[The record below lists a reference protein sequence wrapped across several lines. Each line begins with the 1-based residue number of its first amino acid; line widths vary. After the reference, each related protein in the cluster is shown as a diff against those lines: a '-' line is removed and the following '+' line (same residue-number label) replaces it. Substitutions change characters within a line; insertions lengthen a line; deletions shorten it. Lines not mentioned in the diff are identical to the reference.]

1 MTIGSFRKNAKKAL
15 LYVFSTCAL
24 SATVGCA
31 VAVQPDF
38 EIKPTKLPKLEFSYQ
53 IVHKDRTKSGG
64 FSALWAKADC
74 SEFIFV
80 SDYSQVNEQELKT
93 QPVQRSAWYHTFNR
107 FDQNNRL
114 TALEIKKQG
123 VLKTLDGSSL
133 QGAAESID
141 EFENGFVVSFDDT
154 GDLWLY
160 SSSALDSHAL
170 NSVPRT
176 LIKQSN
182 FGKGNAG
189 LESITRLEDGRILS
203 VWEKYTA
210 ADREVPIS
218 FSYPKTDKTPF
229 VDSLAVTS
237 SPKDL
242 TVLADGS
249 VILLEKDWLGTK
261 GSRLRLSEIDTNN
274 LTVTNLFDHTS
285 VDYDNFEGMTSCVMN
300 NEEWIFIVSDDNG
313 DWPRRHFEDKGIAR
327 QRTLLVGIKVKD
339 LK

>member
-1 MTIGSFRKNAKKAL
+1 MASLSKFRKKASWPL
-15 LYVFSTCAL
+15 MFILAL
-24 SATVGCA
+24 SATGGCA
-31 VAVQPDF
+31 TAVQPDF

-53 IVHKDRTKSGG
+53 IVHQDRTKSGG
-64 FSALWAKADC
+64 FSALWSKADC

-80 SDYSQVNEQELKT
+80 SDYSQVNEQELKV

-160 SSSALDSHAL
+160 SSSTSNSHAL

-176 LIKQSN
+176 LIRQSN

-189 LESITRLEDGRILS
+189 LESIARLEDDRILS

-210 ADREVPIS
+210 DDRHVPIS
-218 FSYPKTDKTPF
+218 FSYPKTNKTPV

-261 GSRLRLSEIDTNN
+261 GSRLRLSEIDPNN
-274 LTVTNLFDHTS
+274 LKVTNLFDHTS

-313 DWPRRHFEDKGIAR
+313 DWPRRHFEDKGIPR
-327 QRTLLVGIKVKD
+327 QRTLLVGMKVKD